1 MMAQSQQPNHDRE
14 DRNDLIEETL
24 GFNFRSVNTLYMLL
38 RDPARVMQ
46 AIIDRDRT
54 QFTPMIRLFLALVGI
69 QVAVSVLWGGH
80 AGLLRGVFE
89 ELPADQSASLEA
101 LISRPLDD
109 FFELYGMIVGFLH
122 PIFISLSAALAV
134 VVLRSLGDRRP
145 LSVDLNLMFATLT
158 AGSIV
163 GLVLLPAQTL
173 AGLSPV
179 ITITLVTLAYF
190 LTLYRGL
197 PETIT
202 PTAGTRWGNSI
213 LLTLVLIILVMT
225 GGVVMQMLAVLATF
239 LWP

>member
-1 MMAQSQQPNHDRE
+1 
-14 DRNDLIEETL
+14 
-24 GFNFRSVNTLYMLL
+24 
-38 RDPARVMQ
+38 
-46 AIIDRDRT
+46 
-54 QFTPMIRLFLALVGI
+54 
-69 QVAVSVLWGGH
+69 
-80 AGLLRGVFE
+80 
-89 ELPADQSASLEA
+89 
-101 LISRPLDD
+101 
-109 FFELYGMIVGFLH
+109 MIVGFLH